1 MSSQFTN
8 LYTRATLLAIDTNIK
23 IPTNNLYFDNN
34 SNGSDN
40 AQIPQ
45 STTNKL
51 KDLAN
56 VGIKNHSNLN
66 QLVTIFEKGGLYP
79 AIIHQQVNSLFQ
91 QKDNNYKQLDNSIAK
106 LLSSLIQRDNR
117 ETTVYKQVSNTLL
130 EKWHDVK
137 KQDNRPLI
145 QQSMILL
152 KQISRGIDPD
162 LIKDKLKQ
170 ILASFKQ
177 NSPSLPNQQVSK
189 DLKLLLQKLLKES
202 HTPNSSRSDMQLAK
216 DLAELMLRLNQRITE
231 SEQLASEQLY
241 LIQQQQQQQQQHA
254 KEDHADEE
262 EELEAVEEGEL
273 CFMPSRFNSD
283 ISEPQMTSAHIKNKA
298 LSGLELYKGDNLFS
312 SGLAILFVFIDML
325 STQSNGRFFD
335 MEKNSEIARE
345 AQKLASAVDG
355 VLANV
360 AAQGKSSA
368 NGPLPADVIKYIE
381 DNHLVIS
388 GVTFFANDLDGGR
401 WTWGA
406 SRTQLSYSPNPLFNT
421 DKTGVVK
428 DIAKKNQINEA
439 HLNQAIFHANRSA
452 GDNGNYHWET
462 NFRRELK
469 KIFPDMPDKDID
481 RLFTNKGLPNYNQGN
496 LTAIKGALDNKA
508 NSASDFIST
517 SQLQLQ
523 KLMQTYNVCVSLINS
538 MQTMLSDM
546 NKLISQGFK

>member
-8 LYTRATLLAIDTNIK
+8 LYARATQLAIDTNIK
-23 IPTNNLYFDNN
+23 ISTNNLYFDNN
-34 SNGSDN
+34 PNSSDN

-45 STTNKL
+45 STTNRL

-56 VGIKNHSNLN
+56 LGVKNHANLN
-66 QLVTIFEKGGLYP
+66 QLVTIFEKGGMFP
-79 AIIHQQVNSLFQ
+79 VIIHQQVNSLLQ
-91 QKDNNYKQLDNSIAK
+91 QNNNNYKKLDDNIAK
-106 LLSSLIQRDNR
+106 LLSSLVQRDNR
-117 ETTVYKQVSNTLL
+117 EPTIYKQVSYALL
-130 EKWHDVK
+130 EKWHDVT
-137 KQDNRPLI
+137 KQNNRPLI
-145 QQSMILL
+145 QQSMVLL
-152 KQISRGIDPD
+152 KQISQGVTSD
-162 LIKDKLKQ
+162 LIKDKVKQ
-170 ILASFKQ
+170 ILISFKE
-177 NSPSLPNQQVSK
+177 NSSSLPNQQVSK
-189 DLKLLLQKLLKES
+189 DLKVLLQKLLKES
-202 HTPNSSRSDMQLAK
+202 HSPNSSRSDMQLAK
-216 DLAELMLRLNQRITE
+216 DMAELMLRLNQQISE
-231 SEQLASEQLY
+231 SEQLISEQLY
-241 LIQQQQQQQQQHA
+241 LIKQQQEQQQQNA
-254 KEDHADEE
+254 KEEHTDEE
-262 EELEAVEEGEL
+262 EMLDAVEETEVGL
-273 CFMPSRFNSD
+273 MLNRISGH
-283 ISEPQMTSAHIKNKA
+283 ISEPQMPLAQIKSKA

-312 SGLAILFVFIDML
+312 SGLAILFAFMDML

-388 GVTFFANDLDGGR
+388 GVTLFANDLDGGR
-401 WTWGA
+401 WTWHA
-406 SRTQLSYSPNPLFNT
+406 SSKKLTTDQNVANDVAKNNNIHLF
-421 DKTGVVK
+421 KL
-428 DIAKKNQINEA
+428 AM
-439 HLNQAIFHANRSA
+439 AIDSANKRA
-452 GDNGNYHWET
+452 GDSNSYRWEA

-469 KIFPDMPDKDID
+469 NILPNLPDADID
-481 RLFTNKGLPNYNQGN
+481 RLLVNKGLPNYNQGD

-546 NKLISQGFK
+546 NKMISQGFK